1 MTEGS
6 RTPSRS
12 RRSYPNLH
20 NLSLAP
26 LSAKYPLDASA
37 PPSPDEPAVHTP
49 RTSYIAQK
57 SAPTT
62 PGILSLSLSRSNSCN
77 RSGRHR
83 TKPIYAYDGYFV
95 NPENPTRDI
104 GEIPKAKSTS
114 TLHPGVSFADEPI
127 GSEKRHH
134 ARKGTAP
141 LPLRMPLV
149 RHHTSE
155 ADDEWWHRAG
165 LAIAGETRDSKGQG
179 WLVRRES
186 STSLVQ
192 QDDEYE
198 VHPSHD
204 AKRIALLSGEHI
216 NTEDFPTFS
225 PKMSRAGSRP
235 QSRIQSRIQ
244 SRVPSARQSRRG
256 SRVGSRADLAM
267 TIGSNYASARQSLE
281 IEDRFLEPDFVE
293 GDEESDGD
301 EEEVARLARE
311 RGSGLGGWMDRLIG
325 WTLFSVDEDGEAS
338 EEEGVDDDNPF
349 LPQNMT
355 KEELRLRREV
365 EARRR
370 KLEREAIVAAS
381 ALTGQNKENEGTEDG
396 SRPST
401 AASQRAQE
409 DEGGWQDAAWLLS
422 VASKALF

>member
-1 MTEGS
+1 MTEAARAS
-6 RTPSRS
+6 SRS

-37 PPSPDEPAVHTP
+37 PPSPDEPAAHTP

-62 PGILSLSLSRSNSCN
+62 PGILSLSQSRSNSHN

-83 TKPIYAYDGYFV
+83 SKPIYSYDGYFV
-95 NPENPTRDI
+95 NPDHPIRDA
-104 GEIPKAKSTS
+104 GDIPKAKSTS
-114 TLHPGVSFADEPI
+114 ILHPGVSFADDPI

-134 ARKGTAP
+134 VRKGTAP

-192 QDDEYE
+192 QDDD
-198 VHPSHD
+198 SKAHD
-204 AKRIALLSGEHI
+204 ANHMALLSGEHLGGD
-216 NTEDFPTFS
+216 DFPTFS
-225 PKMSRAGSRP
+225 PRMSRAGSRY
-235 QSRIQSRIQ
+235 QSRVG

-267 TIGSNYASARQSLE
+267 TAGMSPTSVRHSLDLPSFD
-281 IEDRFLEPDFVE
+281 DRFMEPDFVE
-293 GDEESDGD
+293 ADEESDGD

-311 RGSGLGGWMDRLIG
+311 RGFGLGGWMDRLIG
-325 WTLFSVDEDGEAS
+325 WTLFSVDEDAEAS
-338 EEEGVDDDNPF
+338 DEEEEGEDDANSNF

-365 EARRR
+365 EAKRR

-381 ALTGQNKENEGTEDG
+381 ALKARDKESEDGG

-401 AASQRAQE
+401 ADIQGPPE
-409 DEGGWQDAAWLLS
+409 EGGGWQDAAWLLS